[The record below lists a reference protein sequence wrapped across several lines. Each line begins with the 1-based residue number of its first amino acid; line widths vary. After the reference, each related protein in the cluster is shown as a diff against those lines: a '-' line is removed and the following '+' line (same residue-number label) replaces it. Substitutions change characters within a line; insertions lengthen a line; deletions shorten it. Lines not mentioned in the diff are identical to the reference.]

1 MERSARRGQS
11 IAILDTV
18 SKQNLRVHMPA
29 HDFQQMID
37 RLRIGDASAAEQ
49 LVRDYESI
57 VRRQV
62 RFGLRDPRLGRVL
75 DSMDICQAVM
85 ASFFVRAASGVFD
98 IANSKDLVNLLAAIT
113 RRKLAAAA
121 RTHYQQKRDI
131 RRATQDSAIV
141 NKLVDPNPTPGQ
153 DAAHRELVARVHGAL
168 STEERQLADL
178 RRDGCEWIEIAERV
192 GGTAQARRMQLARA
206 IDRVSNELGLDSDG

>member
-1 MERSARRGQS
+1 
-11 IAILDTV
+11 
-18 SKQNLRVHMPA
+18 MPA
-29 HDFQQMID
+29 HDFQQMIE
-37 RLRIGDASAAEQ
+37 RLRAGDGSAAEQ

-62 RFGLRDPRLGRVL
+62 RFRLRDPRLGRVL

-85 ASFFVRAASGVFD
+85 ASFFVRAASGVFE

-121 RTHYQQKRDI
+121 RTHYQQKRDV

-192 GGTAQARRMQLARA
+192 GGTPQARRMQLARA
-206 IDRVSNELGLDSDG
+206 IDRVAGELGLDSDG

>member
-1 MERSARRGQS
+1 
-11 IAILDTV
+11 
-18 SKQNLRVHMPA
+18 MPA
-29 HDFQQMID
+29 PDFQQMIE
-37 RLRIGDASAAEQ
+37 RLRTGDPSAAEQ

-85 ASFFVRAASGVFD
+85 ASFFVRAASGVFE

-121 RTHYQQKRDI
+121 RTHYQQRRDV
-131 RRATQDSAIV
+131 RRGTHDSATV
-141 NKLVDPNPTPGQ
+141 KKLIDPHPTPGQ
-153 DAAHRELVARVHGAL
+153 IAAHRELVDLVHRAL
-168 STEERQLADL
+168 SIEERQLAEL
-178 RRDGCEWIEIAERV
+178 RRDGCEWIEIADRV
-192 GGTAQARRMQLARA
+192 GGTPQARRMQLVRA
-206 IDRVSNELGLDSDG
+206 IDRVTDELGLDSDE